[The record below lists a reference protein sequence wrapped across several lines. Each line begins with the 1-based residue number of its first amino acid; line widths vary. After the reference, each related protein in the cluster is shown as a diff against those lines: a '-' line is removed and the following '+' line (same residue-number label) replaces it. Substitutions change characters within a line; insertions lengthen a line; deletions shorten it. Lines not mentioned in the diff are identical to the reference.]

1 MVDFDGG
8 CCKWEEYE
16 VNHSNANIK
25 EILIVKEIFPLFSN
39 NINPSTNCS
48 HQPNQ
53 YGHHKKWDPLEMRVI
68 FNLNGPLRLC

>member
-25 EILIVKEIFPLFSN
+25 EILIVKRFSL
-39 NINPSTNCS
+39 CS
-48 HQPNQ
+48 QTT
-53 YGHHKKWDPLEMRVI
+53 
-68 FNLNGPLRLC
+68 